1 MSYTVKLEVFEGPFD
16 LLVHLIEKAKVDI
29 YNIPIAKITEQYL
42 EYLEGFTTFDLEIA
56 SEFLVM
62 AASLI
67 EIKSKMLLPD
77 KNEEQLSMDIVEEDP
92 RQDLVKRLLEYKKF
106 KNAAEE
112 FKKREEEYKRIYYKP
127 QDQLDQYIDD
137 DNNELLD
144 LKISDLVGAFNNL
157 LIKKRNS
164 ANQYQMK
171 IREIE
176 REEISIENKINEIKK
191 WILSKKNI
199 NFQQLIM
206 SCSCKSEAIVTF
218 LALLELVKIKY
229 LIIKQ
234 SKVFGEIIVIINSST
249 IGVHV

>member
-77 KNEEQLSMDIVEEDP
+77 KNDEQLSMDIVEEDP

-112 FKKREEEYKRIYYKP
+112 FKKREEE
-127 QDQLDQYIDD
+127 
-137 DNNELLD
+137 
-144 LKISDLVGAFNNL
+144 
-157 LIKKRNS
+157 
-164 ANQYQMK
+164 
-171 IREIE
+171 
-176 REEISIENKINEIKK
+176 
-191 WILSKKNI
+191 
-199 NFQQLIM
+199 
-206 SCSCKSEAIVTF
+206 
-218 LALLELVKIKY
+218 
-229 LIIKQ
+229 
-234 SKVFGEIIVIINSST
+234 
-249 IGVHV
+249 